1 MNILIIGA
9 TGLFG
14 SRLCELL
21 AHEGNT
27 IFAMTRDPKVAR
39 ELTSFDITG
48 VIGDLDDPESLRAP
62 MQVADSVFLASPIH
76 ANLGEREANAIRMAE
91 ECGVEHIVKV
101 YGSVRHDGDELDD
114 QHQIAIKALHES
126 DLYWTLVSP
135 QSVMETALLP
145 QADSIRHLGQM
156 FGSAGDGKV
165 GFVSA
170 DDCALAASIIL
181 NSDPELMDGRNI
193 AITGPEALTHAEVA
207 DRISAEIGRDIHY
220 TDLTEGEFRKL
231 LVDFG
236 LPADD
241 LEMQVLCHFRSM
253 REGGADLVT
262 NTFEWLTG
270 RPAMTVSEWIRGH
283 RRAFMSE
290 EPSLEL
296 ARIGQN

>member
-21 AHEGNT
+21 AHEGNS
-27 IFAMTRDPKVAR
+27 IFAMTRDPQVAKQ
-39 ELTSFDITG
+39 LTSYDITG
-48 VIGDLDDPESLRAP
+48 VVGDLDDPESLRAS
-62 MQVADSVFLASPIH
+62 MEVADRVFLASPMH

-101 YGSVRHDGDELDD
+101 YGSVRHDGDELDE

-126 DLYWTLVSP
+126 DLYWTLISP

-156 FGSAGDGKV
+156 FGSAGNGKV

-170 DDCALAASIIL
+170 DDCALAASILL

-193 AITGPEALTHAEVA
+193 VITGPEALTHTDVA
-207 DRISAEIGRDIHY
+207 DRISTEIGRDIHY
-220 TDLTEGEFRKL
+220 TDLSDGEFRDL

-236 LPADD
+236 LPAED
-241 LEMQVLCHFRSM
+241 LEIQVLCHFRSM

-270 RPAMTVSEWIRGH
+270 RPPMTVSEWIHGH
-283 RRAFMSE
+283 RRAFMSQ
-290 EPSLEL
+290 EPSLEI
-296 ARIGQN
+296 AYIGLN

>member
-39 ELTSFDITG
+39 ELTTFGITG
-48 VIGDLDDPESLRAP
+48 VVGDLDDPETLRAS
-62 MQVADSVFLASPIH
+62 MQAADSVFLASPMH
-76 ANLGEREANAIRMAE
+76 ENLGEREADAIRMAD

-101 YGSVRHDGDELDD
+101 YGSVRHDGDELED
-114 QHQIAIKALHES
+114 QHQIAIQALHES
-126 DLYWTLVSP
+126 DLCWTLLSP

-193 AITGPEALTHAEVA
+193 AITGPEALTFDEVA
-207 DRISAEIGRDIHY
+207 ERLSAEIGRDIQY
-220 TDLTEGEFRKL
+220 TDLTEEEFRAL

-236 LPADD
+236 LPAED
-241 LEMQVLCHFRSM
+241 LDMQILCHFRSI

-270 RPAMTVSEWIRGH
+270 RSPMTISEWFHGH
-283 RRAFMSE
+283 RRTFEVGETA
-290 EPSLEL
+290 LEL
-296 ARIGQN
+296 ASVGEG